1 MAAGIDGDDFSC
13 KLYEKRGRGF
23 DFEELSTLALG
34 GGYGSGGGGGGGGAD
49 GGDGD
54 GGSGGYWGHLR
65 NVVYVSCLGRLIGPP
80 YRGDGELG

>member
-1 MAAGIDGDDFSC
+1 MAAGVDGDDFSC

-34 GGYGSGGGGGGGGAD
+34 GVDGSGGGGGAD

-54 GGSGGYWGHLR
+54 GDGDGDGGGSGYWGHLR
-65 NVVYVSCLGRLIGPP
+65 NVVYVSCLGRLTGP
-80 YRGDGELG
+80 RVSG